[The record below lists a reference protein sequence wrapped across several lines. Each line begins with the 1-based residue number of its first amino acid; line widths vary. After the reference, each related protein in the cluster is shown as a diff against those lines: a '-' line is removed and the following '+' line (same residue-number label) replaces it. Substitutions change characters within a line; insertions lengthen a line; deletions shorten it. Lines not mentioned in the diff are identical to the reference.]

1 MPDPELEIATLP
13 ATLIRR
19 LHQISVA
26 RFATVMSAAGLDLT
40 PVQYTAIAALDAR
53 PGIDQA
59 TLSGL
64 IGYDRAT
71 LGKVVERLE
80 IKQLVQRDICPEDRR
95 ARRLRLTERGQSLF
109 AAARPNV
116 EAIQPEILSNLTPE
130 EREALVRLLTKATDV
145 DARGQQKKLDPY
157 L

>member
-80 IKQLVQRDICPEDRR
+80 IKQLVQREICPEDRR

-130 EREALVRLLTKATDV
+130 EREALVRLLTKATHV
-145 DARGQQKKLDPY
+145 DARGAPY
-157 L
+157 DADRPS

>member
-145 DARGQQKKLDPY
+145 DARGALYDADRPS
-157 L
+157 

>member
-13 ATLIRR
+13 ATLIRC

-95 ARRLRLTERGQSLF
+95 ARRLRLTEQGQSLF

-145 DARGQQKKLDPY
+145 DARGAPY
-157 L
+157 DADRPS

>member
-145 DARGQQKKLDPY
+145 DARGAPYDPDRPS
-157 L
+157 

>member
-145 DARGQQKKLDPY
+145 DARGAPY
-157 L
+157 DADRPS